1 MTDKTGK
8 RVTDLKPEEVEL
20 SEDGQVRTIT
30 NFAYVNIDSSSSRP
44 VVRASNPN
52 TRDTSAP
59 PLVPR
64 PVRPGQVRRTIALV
78 VDDLGLS
85 FESSVKV
92 RKSLQKFLD
101 EQLQPDDLVAIIR
114 TSGGIGALQSFTTDR
129 RQLYAAVEKVKWNLI
144 GRGEV
149 STFMSTAG
157 MLRKDNPRE
166 NVSTVDSIDAD
177 KHLQQMRRDMF
188 TVGTLGALHYVI
200 KGLQP
205 LPGRKAIVLF
215 SDGFKIGPGGF
226 FENNQSHILRE
237 LTDFAIA
244 PQLLSTLSM
253 LADWR
258 RSGLLRRFD
267 ERLQQ
272 QPGCFTT
279 CGAEQF
285 ADRYPT
291 RPGFSFRFH
300 RRSSDPQQ

>member
-1 MTDKTGK
+1 MHRTLLSLLLICQLTQAVVGQQNPKPQPSPPTQNPPPVQQPQNLDAQDVVKITTNLVQVDAVVTDKTGK
-8 RVTDLKPEEVEL
+8 RVTDLKPAEVEL

-52 TRDTSAP
+52 TRDTSTP

-78 VDDLGLS
+78 VDNLGLS

-157 MLRKDNPRE
+157 MLKK
-166 NVSTVDSIDAD
+166 T
-177 KHLQQMRRDMF
+177 
-188 TVGTLGALHYVI
+188 TLGKTCPPWTALTPI
-200 KGLQP
+200 NTFN
-205 LPGRKAIVLF
+205 R
-215 SDGFKIGPGGF
+215 
-226 FENNQSHILRE
+226 
-237 LTDFAIA
+237 
-244 PQLLSTLSM
+244 
-253 LADWR
+253 
-258 RSGLLRRFD
+258 
-267 ERLQQ
+267 
-272 QPGCFTT
+272 
-279 CGAEQF
+279 
-285 ADRYPT
+285 
-291 RPGFSFRFH
+291 
-300 RRSSDPQQ
+300 